1 MPHSIRVFKCLRA
14 SGFSEGHSLAVA
26 AVIETAKTE
35 GSVFD
40 RERILDNLFDAGI
53 AEEQAEALTD
63 ALRNCFPTQ
72 RFSTWFDRTTLKTN
86 LVRAK
91 IAVPIAKSFL
101 DALAASVVTPRTAE
115 PRVQIRYAPT
125 PGRVVMCDFSYLR
138 KPEMQKERRVI
149 VVGRSQHSPGRCI
162 VVPVSMTPATTPHP
176 QHHEFAP
183 GAYPFFHR
191 TDPCW
196 ATCDHIY
203 TVALDRLW
211 VVNIGRRPNP
221 GASISAGDLAAI
233 RKLLGTSLSL

>member
-14 SGFSEGHSLAVA
+14 SEFSEGHSLAVA
-26 AVIETAKTE
+26 AVVETAKTE

-40 RERILDNLFDAGI
+40 RENILDNLFDAGF
-53 AEEQAEALTD
+53 AEEQAEALAD

-72 RFSTWFDRTTLKTN
+72 RFSTWFDRTALKTN

-91 IAVPIAKSFL
+91 ITAPIAESFL
-101 DALAASVVTPRTAE
+101 DALAPSVVTPRTAE
-115 PRVQIRYAPT
+115 PRVQIQYAPP

-149 VVGRSQHSPGRCI
+149 VIGRSQHSPGRCI

-176 QHHEFAP
+176 HHHEFAP
-183 GAYPFFHR
+183 GTYPFFHR

-211 VVNIGRRPNP
+211 VVNIGVAQIPTRAFRQVIWRQS
-221 GASISAGDLAAI
+221 ASSWEPP
-233 RKLLGTSLSL
+233 